1 MLYKNA
7 FKKIRKSLGRYIS
20 LLIIIMVGV
29 GFFAGVQA
37 SPVDIVR
44 VADRYYKSSSLMLF
58 KIVSTMGLTDDD
70 AAVLKGFD
78 GVQDAVPSYSLD
90 LLSDGNVIRVH
101 ALENSVNT
109 VNLTKGRLPKA
120 ANECV
125 ADSSKYKIG
134 DVIELVEEQDEDEDD
149 ADIADDANDDEED
162 KEDDRHIKNDR
173 FTVVGLTENALY
185 LSDGYGST
193 SVGSGK
199 LYSFIFVN
207 KDNFDLEAYTEIY
220 VVAEADDI
228 TAYSEEY
235 DALVKRLG
243 DKFVNLKPEREA
255 ARYNEIYN
263 DAMETIGEKET
274 ELNDEKA
281 KAEQELADAKQELE
295 DGEREL
301 WEGRVEGVQE
311 LADAKIALREGELEL
326 EYGKKDGQRE
336 LDDAKKQLEDGEQ
349 ELRDGQKLAE
359 EEFKKGKKELDD
371 GWRDLM
377 DGKLT
382 GQQELDDARK
392 KLEDGQ
398 KELDEGKEVAKKE
411 FDIGKRQ
418 LDDGMKEILDGK
430 RELAENEAKLDA
442 VKREQNAEFDEA
454 RRQIDEGWAEIDA
467 GLAEVGITREQV
479 GPLVETLDS
488 AMEYLNTLLET
499 MPPGAGYDMIQQMI
513 DDSAEQMAQFHQL
526 ADAIETLTESERQ
539 LDEGIALFNEEMA
552 KADEEIAK
560 AKATLAAGEKEL
572 EDGYKEYYE
581 NLDKFHTEMAAGEK
595 EIADGFKQ
603 YEDGVDEFN
612 TKISDGT
619 IQILEGYQEY
629 YNNLVEYNTKM
640 AKGKKELED
649 GRREYEDGVAVFNA
663 EIADGE
669 AELEDGRQKYED
681 GVAEYEAE
689 IADGEQKIEDGKLEY
704 EDGLAEFKAEIA
716 DAEVKIADAK
726 NEIADIEHPKWY
738 ILSRNA
744 VAGYSDLGSAVAIVS
759 AVSTVLPI
767 LFILIALFITSN
779 SMNRM
784 IVEERSEL
792 GTLVSLGYSNGKII
806 STYLLYVL
814 SATGLG
820 TILGYFIGCRFIPPL
835 IYSNFGWILP
845 PLDVKYNF
853 GTLGIIMLFTFAMMS
868 IVTVYTCLQELKHK
882 PAYLMRPLPPRGGQK
897 ILLERAGVIWRHF
910 SFTWKITVRNMF
922 RYKKRGIM
930 TILGMAG
937 CTALLIIGFG
947 IRDSMAGMAAQQYGN
962 IFTYNTMIIL
972 KDETAA
978 IEGELQEQLEQ
989 AQVSNP
995 LLVYQNGYTCENSHG
1010 STDFYL
1016 IVPQNKAGFD
1026 QYYHLTSKLN
1036 DKDIALGNDSV
1047 VITQRTAKVMKLKK
1061 GDSITI
1067 QNADNESFELIVT
1080 DVAKNYASSYLYIN
1094 PNMYYDIFGEAPMY
1108 NTVVSDYKGEQ
1119 AALSD
1124 EMTASGLSLNVT
1136 FTDEITKEIE
1146 ESTGSLDGVV
1156 ILVVVV
1162 AALLAIVVLYNLT
1175 AINISERS
1183 REIATLKVLG
1193 FRDGEANAYIYRE
1206 ALVLSLL
1213 SVAIG
1218 VLFGLLAH
1226 NAVLDIIEVGAMSM
1240 HKRIEWFSF
1249 VLSGAITMLIS
1260 FVMQIVTSL
1269 KLKKIDMIAALKSV
1283 E

>member
-29 GFFAGVQA
+29 GFFSGVQA
-37 SPVDIVR
+37 SPIDIVR
-44 VADRYYKSSSLMLF
+44 VADRYYKSNSLMLF

-70 AAVLKGFD
+70 VAVIKGID
-78 GVQDAVPSYSLD
+78 GVQDAIPSYSLD
-90 LLSDGNVIRVH
+90 LLNGTNVIRVH
-101 ALENSVNT
+101 ALEDAVNT
-109 VNLTKGRLPKA
+109 VNVTKGRLPKL

-125 ADSSKYKIG
+125 ADSSKFKIG
-134 DVIELVEEQDEDEDD
+134 DVIELAEEQKEEDD
-149 ADIADDANDDEED
+149 SDTKEEEEEEED
-162 KEDDRHIKNDR
+162 GKHIKNDR
-173 FTVVGLTENALY
+173 FTVVGLTESALY

-199 LYSFIFVN
+199 LYSYIFIS

-228 TAYSEEY
+228 TAYSKEY
-235 DALVKRLG
+235 DALVKRLN
-243 DKFVNLKPEREA
+243 DKFVNIKTERES
-255 ARYNEIYN
+255 ARHDEIYN
-263 DAMETIGEKET
+263 DAMETIGEKEA

-301 WEGRVEGVQE
+301 WEGKVEGVQE

-336 LDDAKKQLEDGEQ
+336 LDDAKKLLEDGEQ
-349 ELRDGQKLAE
+349 ELQDGQKLAE

-371 GWRDLM
+371 GWQELW

-382 GQQELDDARK
+382 GEKELSDARK

-398 KELDEGKEVAKKE
+398 KELDEGREYAEKE

-418 LDDGMKEILDGK
+418 LDDGMKELLDGK
-430 RELAENEAKLDA
+430 RELAENEAMLDEI
-442 VKREQNAEFDEA
+442 KREQNAEFDEA
-454 RRQIDEGWAEIDA
+454 RRQIDEGWAQIDE

-479 GPLVETLDS
+479 GPMVEALDS
-488 AMEYLNTLLET
+488 AMEYLTGLLDT

-513 DDSAEQMAQFHQL
+513 DDSAEQMEQFHQL
-526 ADAIETLTESERQ
+526 ADAIETLSESERQ
-539 LDEGIALFNEEMA
+539 LDEGIALFSEEMA
-552 KADEEIAK
+552 KADTEIAK

-572 EDGYKEYYE
+572 EDGYKEYYD
-581 NLDKFHTEMAAGEK
+581 NLEKFHAEMEKGEK
-595 EIADGFKQ
+595 EIADGIKQ
-603 YEDGVDEFN
+603 YEDGKKEFN
-612 TKISDGT
+612 TKISDGLL
-619 IQILEGYQEY
+619 QILEGYQEY

-640 AKGKKELED
+640 AKGKKELAD
-649 GRREYEDGVAVFNA
+649 GRKEYEDGVAVFNA

-669 AELEDGRQKYED
+669 AELADGRQKYED
-681 GVAEYEAE
+681 GVAEFE
-689 IADGEQKIEDGKLEY
+689 
-704 EDGLAEFKAEIA
+704 AEIA
-716 DAEVKIADAK
+716 DAEVKIADGKREYEEGLAEFEAEIADAEVKIMDAK
-726 NEIADIEHPKWY
+726 NEVADLEHPKWY
-738 ILSRNA
+738 ILSRSA

-759 AVSTVLPI
+759 AVATVLPI

-784 IVEERSEL
+784 IVEERGEL

-853 GTLGIIMLFTFAMMS
+853 VTLGLIMLFTFAMMS
-868 IVTVYTCLQELKHK
+868 AVTVYTCLQELKHK
-882 PAYLMRPLPPRGGQK
+882 PSHLMRPLPPRGGQK
-897 ILLERAGVIWRHF
+897 ILLERIGVIWKRF

-937 CTALLIIGFG
+937 CTALLMIGFG
-947 IRDSMAGMAAQQYGN
+947 IRDSMAGMATQQYGN
-962 IFTYNTMIIL
+962 IFTYNTLIIL
-972 KDETAA
+972 KDETAE
-978 IEGELQEQLEQ
+978 IGGELKEQLEQ
-989 AQVSNP
+989 AQVKNP
-995 LLVYQNGYTCENSHG
+995 LPVYQNGFTCENSHG

-1026 QYYHLTSKLN
+1026 QYFHLTSKLN
-1036 DKDIALGNDSV
+1036 DKAIELGNDSV

-1061 GDSITI
+1061 GDPITI
-1067 QNADNESFELIVT
+1067 KNADNESFELTVT
-1080 DVAKNYASSYLYIN
+1080 DVAKNYASSYMYIN
-1094 PNMYYDIFGEAPMY
+1094 PNMYYEVFGKAPMY
-1108 NTVVSDYKGEQ
+1108 NTVISNYEGEQ

-1124 EMTASGLSLNVT
+1124 YMTESGLSLNVT

-1156 ILVVVV
+1156 VLIVVV

-1193 FRDGEANAYIYRE
+1193 FRDGEANTYIYRE

-1218 VLFGLLAH
+1218 LLLGLIAH
-1226 NAVLDIIEVGAMSM
+1226 NAVLGIIEVGAMSM
-1240 HKRIEWFSF
+1240 HKRIAWISY

-1260 FVMQIVTSL
+1260 FVMQIITYL

>member
-37 SPVDIVR
+37 SPIDIVR

-70 AAVLKGFD
+70 VAVIKGFD
-78 GVQDAVPSYSLD
+78 GVRDAVPSYSLD

-101 ALENSVNT
+101 ALEDSVNT
-109 VNLTKGRLPKA
+109 VHLTKGRMPNL

-125 ADSSKYKIG
+125 ADSSKFKIG
-134 DVIELVEEQDEDEDD
+134 DVIELTEEKKDDNEDD
-149 ADIADDANDDEED
+149 ED
-162 KEDDRHIKNDR
+162 KEDDRHIKHDR

-199 LYSFIFVN
+199 LYSYIFIS

-228 TAYSEEY
+228 TAYSKEY
-235 DALVKRLG
+235 DALVKRLN

-255 ARYNEIYN
+255 ARYDEIYS
-263 DAMETIGEKET
+263 DAMEIIGEKEA

-281 KAEQELADAKQELE
+281 KAELELADAKQELE

-301 WEGRVEGVQE
+301 WEGKVEGVQE

-336 LDDAKKQLEDGEQ
+336 LDDAQKKLEDGEQ

-371 GWRDLM
+371 GWDALWEGQR
-377 DGKLT
+377 T
-382 GQQELDDARK
+382 GELELSDARK

-398 KELDEGKEVAKKE
+398 RELDEGRALAEKE
-411 FDIGKRQ
+411 FDIGKRL
-418 LDDGMKEILDGK
+418 LDDGMKDLLDGK
-430 RELAENEAKLDA
+430 RELAINEAMLDA
-442 VKREQNAEFDEA
+442 IKREQHAEFDEA
-454 RRQIDEGWAEIDA
+454 RRQIDEGWAEIDD
-467 GLAEVGITREQV
+467 GLSQIGITREQV
-479 GPLVETLDS
+479 GPMVEALDS

-499 MPPGAGYDMIQQMI
+499 MPAGAAYDMINQMI
-513 DDSAEQMAQFHQL
+513 EDSAEQMEQFHQL
-526 ADAIETLTESERQ
+526 ADAIELLNESERQ
-539 LDEGIALFNEEMA
+539 LNEGIALFNEEMA
-552 KADEEIAK
+552 KADAEIAK

-572 EDGYKEYYE
+572 EDGYKEYYD
-581 NLDKFHTEMAAGEK
+581 NLDQYNAKMAAGQK
-595 EIADGFKQ
+595 EIDDGLKQ
-603 YEDGVDEFN
+603 YEDGKKEFN
-612 TKISDGT
+612 TKISDGL
-619 IQILEGYQEY
+619 IQILDGYQEY
-629 YNNLVEYNTKM
+629 YNNLVEFNTKI
-640 AKGKKELED
+640 AKGKKELAD
-649 GRREYEDGVAVFNA
+649 GREEYEDGVAVFNA

-669 AELEDGRQKYED
+669 AELADGRQKYED
-681 GVAEYEAE
+681 GVAEYETE
-689 IADGEQKIEDGKLEY
+689 IADGEQKINDGKQEY

-716 DAEVKIADAK
+716 DAEVKIMDAK
-726 NEIADIEHPKWY
+726 NEIADIDHPKWY
-738 ILSRNA
+738 ILNRGA

-784 IVEERSEL
+784 IVEERGEL

-814 SATGLG
+814 SATGIG
-820 TILGYFIGCRFIPPL
+820 TIAGYFIGCRFIPPL

-845 PLDVKYNF
+845 PLDVKYNL
-853 GTLGIIMLFTFAMMS
+853 GTLGIILLFTFAMMS
-868 IVTVYTCLQELKHK
+868 AVTVYTCLQELKHK
-882 PAYLMRPLPPRGGQK
+882 PSHLMRPLPPRGGQK
-897 ILLERAGVIWRHF
+897 ILLERVGIIWKRF
-910 SFTWKITVRNMF
+910 SFTWKITTRNMF
-922 RYKKRGIM
+922 RYKKRGLM

-937 CTALLIIGFG
+937 CTALLMIGFG
-947 IRDSMAGMAAQQYGN
+947 IRDSMAGMATQQYGN

-972 KDETAA
+972 KDETAG
-978 IEGELQEQLEQ
+978 IDGELKDQLEQ
-989 AQVSNP
+989 AQVTNP
-995 LLVYQNGYTCENSHG
+995 LLLHQNGYTCENSHG

-1016 IVPQNKAGFD
+1016 VVPQNKAGFD
-1026 QYYHLTSKLN
+1026 QYFHLTSKLN

-1061 GDSITI
+1061 GDPITI
-1067 QNADNESFELIVT
+1067 KNADNESFELTVT

-1094 PNMYYDIFGEAPMY
+1094 PNMYYDIFGEAPLY
-1108 NTVVSDYKGEQ
+1108 NTIVSDYEGEQ
-1119 AALSD
+1119 AALSNH
-1124 EMTASGLSLNVT
+1124 MTDSGLSLNVT
-1136 FTDEITKEIE
+1136 FTDEITAEIE

-1213 SVAIG
+1213 SVAA
-1218 VLFGLLAH
+1218 GLLLGLIAH

-1240 HKRIEWFSF
+1240 HKRIAWISY

-1260 FVMQIVTSL
+1260 FFMQIITYR